1 MPWQLLSASQFHQFH
16 AACDAL
22 NASGPNTPLL
32 DSRFIHHLLTKFG
45 TGQEVLAIN
54 GDINAPT
61 ALTLLHREKN
71 VWSTFQPSQA
81 PIGLWLSHP
90 AASAPDLM
98 RDLFSAL
105 PGYPL
110 LIGITQQ
117 DPDLL
122 PRPNDQGHIR
132 TLDYIDTARISVSES
147 FEDYWSGRGK
157 NLRRNV
163 KRQKNHLE
171 RDGITTRLE
180 KSTLPSNVDE
190 GVKDYGRLESAGWK
204 ANTGTAVHP
213 DNAQGRFYCAML
225 KAFCETGDGLIY
237 RYWYNDRLVATDLCI
252 RRDETL
258 VILKTTY
265 DESEQ
270 VTSPAM
276 LMHYEVFKD
285 IFDQQQIQR
294 IEFYGR
300 IMDWHR
306 KWTNEIRTMHH
317 INCYRWQ
324 LLPVVQSIFRR
335 S

>member
-1 MPWQLLSASQFHQFH
+1 MPWQLLPASQYHQFH
-16 AACDAL
+16 AACDTL
-22 NASGPNTPLL
+22 NASGYNTPLL
-32 DSRFIHHLLTKFG
+32 DSRFIHHLLTEFG

-61 ALTLLHREKN
+61 ALTLLLREKN

-81 PIGLWLSHP
+81 PIGLWHSHP
-90 AASAPDLM
+90 TASVSDLM
-98 RDLFSAL
+98 QDLFSTL

-122 PRPNDQGHIR
+122 SRPNDQGHIR

-163 KRQKNHLE
+163 KRQKNRLQ

-180 KSTLPSNVDE
+180 KSTLPSDVDE
-190 GVKDYGRLESAGWK
+190 GVKDYGSLESAGWK
-204 ANTGTAVHP
+204 ASTGTAVHP
-213 DNAQGRFYCAML
+213 DNAQGRFYSTML

-252 RRDETL
+252 KRDKTL

-306 KWTNEIRTMHH
+306 KWTNEIRTMYH
-317 INCYRWQ
+317 INHYRWR
-324 LLPVVQSIFRR
+324 LLPAVQSIFRR